1 MTRLPLRLLA
11 GAAAVLA
18 TLSITGCGDQTPTP
32 QEENLSDLGTT
43 PQGLDGADTSG
54 NFEDSLRYENSTQ
67 GGGTSPTDRLG
78 TGAGSISQSGAVEG
92 GTQNPD
98 VRAPQE

>member
-1 MTRLPLRLLA
+1 MIRLPLRLALPAAALAALPLA
-11 GAAAVLA
+11 G
-18 TLSITGCGDQTPTP
+18 CGQSPTP
-32 QEENLSDLGTT
+32 QEENLSDLGMT

-54 NFEDSLRYENSTQ
+54 NFQDSLRYENSTQ

-98 VRAPQE
+98 VRAPKK

>member
-1 MTRLPLRLLA
+1 MTRSPLRLPAALSLVSVALA
-11 GAAAVLA
+11 G
-18 TLSITGCGDQTPTP
+18 CGQTPTP
-32 QEENLSDLGTT
+32 QEQNLSSVGMS

-54 NFEDSLRYENSTQ
+54 NFQDSLKYENSTQ
-67 GGGTSPTDRLG
+67 GGDTSPTDRLG

-98 VRAPQE
+98 AAAPVR